1 MERKRLSENT
11 VNTYTEVTAFFLSY
25 SILKKV
31 AIYSVKLIEQF
42 NYDFIY
48 MANRSILYQ
57 NQCVNGIKKFLIFKN
72 VEINHLNIERTKKEN
87 KLQLNIII
95 KHQYITPI

>member
-11 VNTYTEVTAFFLSY
+11 VNTYTEVTAFFLRY

-42 NYDFIY
+42 NCDFIY
-48 MANRSILYQ
+48 MANRSISYQ
-57 NQCVNGIKKFLIFKN
+57 N
-72 VEINHLNIERTKKEN
+72 
-87 KLQLNIII
+87 
-95 KHQYITPI
+95 